1 MKVTLFPM
9 SSRRPVLVVV
19 VLACVAAAAL
29 LLGRGGSSER
39 RVVLYTALSQDA
51 LAVLVPRLEQDLGLR
66 ADVIPAGSGEVVQRL
81 RAERG
86 RPRCDVVFGIAGD
99 QLEACADLLAEHAPR
114 EADRLDPTLRVGT
127 RWHPFTALLLVLIVN
142 TERLPAE
149 QAPRG
154 WEDLARP
161 DLRGL
166 VSSARADTSGSAY
179 MQLRAVLE
187 LFGPRGWDVYRG
199 LLANATLAPGSSA
212 VPRLVN
218 DGEAAVGV
226 TLEDSAL
233 RYVRGGGPVRIVYP
247 AEGTYAA
254 PDGVA
259 LVQGGPNLE
268 AGRAFVDWVLSRPIQ
283 DLLAERVGRRGVRLD
298 AAPPPGL
305 PALATIKTLRYDFAA
320 AAAQQDDLL
329 RRWTALVSE
338 LQR

>member
-1 MKVTLFPM
+1 MT
-9 SSRRPVLVVV
+9 SRRPLVVVV
-19 VLACVAAAAL
+19 VLALVAAGAL
-29 LLGRGGSSER
+29 LLGRSAPSER

-51 LAVLVPRLEQDLGLR
+51 LDLLVPRLQQDLGLE
-66 ADVIPAGSGEVVQRL
+66 AEVISAGSGEVAQRL

-86 RPRCDVVFGIAGD
+86 RPRADVVFGIAGD
-99 QLEACADLLAEHAPR
+99 QLEACADLLAEHTPR
-114 EADRLDPTLRVGT
+114 EVDRLDPRLRVGA
-127 RWHPFTALLLVLIVN
+127 RWQPFTALLLVLIVN

-154 WEDLARP
+154 WEDLGRP
-161 DLRGL
+161 ELRGL
-166 VSSARADTSGSAY
+166 VSSARADTSGSSY

-187 LFGPRGWDVYRG
+187 LFGGRGWDVYRS
-199 LLANATLAPGSSA
+199 LLTNATLAPGSSA

-218 DGEAAVGV
+218 DGEAVVGV

-259 LVQGGPNLE
+259 LVQGAPHAD
-268 AGRAFVDWVLSRPIQ
+268 AGRAFVDWALSKPIQ

-298 AAPPPGL
+298 ATPPPGL
-305 PALATIKTLRYDFAA
+305 PPLETIKTLRYDFAA
-320 AAAQQDDLL
+320 AAAQQDELL
-329 RRWTALVSE
+329 RRWTTLVSE

>member
-1 MKVTLFPM
+1 MP
-9 SSRRPVLVVV
+9 SRRPLVVV
-19 VLACVAAAAL
+19 AVLALVAAAAL
-29 LLGRGGSSER
+29 LLGRGEPGER

-51 LAVLVPRLEQDLGLR
+51 LDLLVPRLQQDLGLE
-66 ADVIPAGSGEVVQRL
+66 AEVISAGSGEVVQRL

-99 QLEACADLLAEHAPR
+99 QLERCADLLAEHTPR
-114 EADRLDPTLRVGT
+114 EVERLDPALRVGT
-127 RWHPFTALLLVLIVN
+127 RWQPFTALLLVLIVN

-154 WEDLARP
+154 WEDLGRP
-161 DLRGL
+161 ALKGL
-166 VSSARADTSGSAY
+166 VASARADTSGSSY

-187 LFGPRGWDVYRG
+187 LFRPHGWDVYRG
-199 LLANATLAPGSSA
+199 LLGNATLAPGSSA

-247 AEGTYAA
+247 VEGTYAA

-259 LVQGGPNLE
+259 LVEGAPHP
-268 AGRAFVDWVLSRPIQ
+268 AAARAFIDWVVSKPVQ

-298 AAPPPGL
+298 ATPPAGL
-305 PALATIKTLRYDFAA
+305 PPLGQVKTLRYDFAA
-320 AAAQQDDLL
+320 AAAEQEELL
-329 RRWTALVSE
+329 RRWTALVAE
-338 LQR
+338 LHR

>member
-1 MKVTLFPM
+1 MN
-9 SSRRPVLVVV
+9 RRPLVVV
-19 VLACVAAAAL
+19 AVLALVAAAAL
-29 LLGRGGSSER
+29 LLGPGGGSGAR

-51 LAVLVPRLEQDLGLR
+51 LDLLVPRLRQDLGLE
-66 ADVIPAGSGEVVQRL
+66 AEVISAGSGEVAQRL

-99 QLEACADLLAEHAPR
+99 QLEGCADLLAEHAPR
-114 EADRLDPTLRVGT
+114 EADRLAPGLRVGT
-127 RWHPFTALLLVLIVN
+127 RWQPFTALLLCLIVN
-142 TERLPAE
+142 TERLTDA

-154 WEDLARP
+154 WDDLARP

-166 VSSARADTSGSAY
+166 VASARADTSGSAY

-187 LFGPRGWDVYRG
+187 LFGPRGWDVYRA
-199 LLANATLAPGSSA
+199 LLGNAVLAPGSSA

-247 AEGTYAA
+247 VEGTYAA
-254 PDGVA
+254 PDGIA
-259 LVQGGPNLE
+259 LVAGAPHPDE
-268 AGRAFVDWVLSRPIQ
+268 ARAFIDWALSRPVQ
-283 DLLAERVGRRGVRLD
+283 DLLAERVGRRGVRVD
-298 AAPPPGL
+298 ATPPAGL
-305 PALATIKTLRYDFAA
+305 PPLEQLATLRYDFARA
-320 AAAQQDDLL
+320 AAEQDELL
-329 RRWTALVSE
+329 GRWTALVAE